1 MRMSG
6 QCQDYAIAKF
16 LALRALGFAD
26 TQLRLVALRDTRREI
41 DHAVLVV
48 ALAGET
54 LLLDNLLD
62 RVVPASRVE
71 DYRAYYS
78 LTEGCWSLYLP
89 NPLMPDLPAEQLASR

>member
-48 ALAGET
+48 ALGACCST
-54 LLLDNLLD
+54 IYSTAWC
-62 RVVPASRVE
+62 RHPASRTTAPIT
-71 DYRAYYS
+71 R
-78 LTEGCWSLYLP
+78 
-89 NPLMPDLPAEQLASR
+89 